1 MFQQVNL
8 DNLFD
13 VKEPK
18 FKQDYLDIL
27 FNTYPAIFPEELMIL
42 HEETKI
48 KKDKNHGH
56 KLQKYKE
63 KLKLIQA
70 KKAASQ
76 SRRFGGTGKASKLI
90 KVFTESPE
98 DVDSSSVNSKD
109 SEPTKA
115 RKRAKL
121 AKLQKRQKDEEAKER
136 LLKDDFL
143 KENSDGDYSGSGG
156 GDYDE

>member
-18 FKQDYLDIL
+18 FRQDYLDIL

-56 KLQKYKE
+56 KL
-63 KLKLIQA
+63 
-70 KKAASQ
+70 
-76 SRRFGGTGKASKLI
+76 
-90 KVFTESPE
+90 
-98 DVDSSSVNSKD
+98 
-109 SEPTKA
+109 
-115 RKRAKL
+115 
-121 AKLQKRQKDEEAKER
+121 
-136 LLKDDFL
+136 
-143 KENSDGDYSGSGG
+143 
-156 GDYDE
+156 